1 MVQYFK
7 IDPPEV
13 FQAGVVLEYRFF
25 EPGERDISRGKYI
38 QEEHIF
44 CCGDETIENSSGGEK
59 TKERF

>member
-7 IDPPEV
+7 IAPSEI
-13 FQAGVVLEYRFF
+13 FQAGVVLEYSFF

-44 CCGDETIENSSGGEK
+44 YCGAETVENSSGGEK